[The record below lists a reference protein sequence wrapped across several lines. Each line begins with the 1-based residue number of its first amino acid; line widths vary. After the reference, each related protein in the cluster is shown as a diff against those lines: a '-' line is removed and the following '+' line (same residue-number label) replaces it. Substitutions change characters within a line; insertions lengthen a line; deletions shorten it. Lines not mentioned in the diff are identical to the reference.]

1 MAIEFKNIFKLLS
14 VHMSSFFSKKI
25 TYLNPQYVLV
35 VAILTSEFLT
45 IFIIF
50 LACQILWGE
59 LPSQKIII
67 IGTIVSFAVCLP
79 VASIVILLMS
89 KIRQKIQINEE
100 LLREIENRKKAEA
113 ENSQLESRL
122 NHAQKMEAV
131 GTLAGGIAHDFNNIL
146 SIILGYAGMA
156 RDDSPKDS
164 AVVKDLDRVLE
175 AGNRAKDLVRQIL
188 AFSRHADTEYF
199 PLQLASYVK
208 EATKMLRQILPTT
221 IQINENIDGRIG
233 LIWAD
238 PTQIHQII
246 MNLGTNAFHAME
258 ETGGTLNI
266 SLKETSI
273 SRATLVRE
281 PRVKAGTFVQLSI
294 SDSGAG
300 IAPEIKDRI
309 FDPYFTTKG
318 VGKGTGMGLSIVH
331 GIVKSC
337 GGFIAVDSEWGEGTT
352 FHVFLPVMNK
362 EVTIENK
369 VAAQIPVGKERI
381 LFIDDEEILVEMGKK
396 MLEKLG
402 YIVTTSNASL
412 KALEIFR
419 NESDRFDL
427 VITDQTMPGITGA
440 DLARQMMQI
449 KPGVPI
455 ILCTGYSTI
464 MSEEKAKSIGIKEFA
479 LKPLVEKDIALLI
492 RKVLDT
498 P

>member
-1 MAIEFKNIFKLLS
+1 
-14 VHMSSFFSKKI
+14 
-25 TYLNPQYVLV
+25 
-35 VAILTSEFLT
+35 
-45 IFIIF
+45 
-50 LACQILWGE
+50 
-59 LPSQKIII
+59 
-67 IGTIVSFAVCLP
+67 
-79 VASIVILLMS
+79 
-89 KIRQKIQINEE
+89 
-100 LLREIENRKKAEA
+100 
-113 ENSQLESRL
+113 
-122 NHAQKMEAV
+122 
-131 GTLAGGIAHDFNNIL
+131 
-146 SIILGYAGMA
+146 
-156 RDDSPKDS
+156 
-164 AVVKDLDRVLE
+164 
-175 AGNRAKDLVRQIL
+175 
-188 AFSRHADTEYF
+188 
-199 PLQLASYVK
+199 
-208 EATKMLRQILPTT
+208 
-221 IQINENIDGRIG
+221 
-233 LIWAD
+233 
-238 PTQIHQII
+238 
-246 MNLGTNAFHAME
+246 
-258 ETGGTLNI
+258 
-266 SLKETSI
+266 
-273 SRATLVRE
+273 
-281 PRVKAGTFVQLSI
+281 
-294 SDSGAG
+294 
-300 IAPEIKDRI
+300 
-309 FDPYFTTKG
+309 
-318 VGKGTGMGLSIVH
+318 MGLSIVH